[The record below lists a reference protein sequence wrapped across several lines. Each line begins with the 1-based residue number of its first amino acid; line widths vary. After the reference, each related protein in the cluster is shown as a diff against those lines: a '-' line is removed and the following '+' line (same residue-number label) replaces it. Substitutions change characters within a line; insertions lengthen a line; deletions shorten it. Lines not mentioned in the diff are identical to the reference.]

1 MGIKEFQIISKLGE
15 GAFSSVWKVKR
26 ISDGQEYAMKKVKM
40 SALSEKEKQNAL
52 NEVRILAS
60 INNPYIVGYKEAF
73 FEDNSMTLCVV
84 MEYASGGDLYNRI
97 TQHQKGRTFFKEEEI
112 WAFATQMISGLK
124 TLHDMRIIH
133 RDLKSANIFL
143 SGDKKTI
150 KLGDLNVSIVAKTNL
165 VRTQT
170 GTPYYAS
177 PEVWQDKPY
186 DSRSDIWSLGCVLY
200 ELCALKPPFR
210 ANDMQG
216 LFKKIQKGVYD
227 KIPSH
232 YSSDLS
238 DLIGMCLKVSPSMRP
253 SCDRLL
259 SHPLLLKN
267 GKDVIQSL
275 NDIDDTIELLG
286 TIKLPRNIRALQDKL
301 PKAKYREEAKSQD
314 FDHGS
319 LNKLEENDKAVP
331 AKRPKRPYSHHSHS
345 EEDKIVPIKVPQKQS
360 RVPSSKKENL
370 EERPVKKL
378 VVENLVER
386 VRPVRDRSPKAARN
400 DENAKPPHYIVR
412 QGRNYVEPSREERA
426 NRHNQE
432 NMDPNRPKEVS
443 RQAYLINKYAA
454 NNNNAP
460 EDKYSNPRVLD
471 RIYSNDA
478 ISKRAEDI
486 VKKYYADAQ
495 ALAEKREPLQEI
507 RRPSA
512 NHSNAADILDR
523 YNNIYNYKA
532 PSSKRVH
539 GGLYMPDDY
548 SSRNY
553 LSNENRVF
561 TNQLRQQV
569 EQGRGVIRPSWWG

>member
-1 MGIKEFQIISKLGE
+1 MGIKEFQILNKLGE
-15 GAFSSVWKVKR
+15 GAFSSVYKVKR

-40 SALSEKEKQNAL
+40 SSLSEKEKQNAL

-84 MEYASGGDLYNRI
+84 MEYAGGGDLYNKI
-97 TQHQKGRTFFKEEEI
+97 VQHQKARTYFKEEDI

-124 TLHDMRIIH
+124 TLHDIKIIH

-143 SGDKKTI
+143 ASDRKTI

-216 LFKKIQKGVYD
+216 LFKKIQKGVYE

-238 DLIGMCLKVSPSMRP
+238 DLIGMCLKVSPSSRP

-267 GKDVIQSL
+267 GKEVIQSL

-319 LNKLEENDKAVP
+319 LNKLVEENEKNLA
-331 AKRPKRPYSHHSHS
+331 AKRPKRPYSQHSRD
-345 EEDKIVPIKVPQKQS
+345 EEKIVPIKVPQKQS
-360 RVPSSKKENL
+360 RVPSSRRENL
-370 EERPVKKL
+370 EERPARKL
-378 VVENLVER
+378 VMENLVEK
-386 VRPVRDRSPKAARN
+386 VRPRDRSPKAAAKN
-400 DENAKPPHYIVR
+400 DENGKPPHYIVR
-412 QGRNYVEPSREERA
+412 PGRNVVESR
-426 NRHNQE
+426 NNNE
-432 NMDPNRPKEVS
+432 NMDPNRERPKEVS
-443 RQAYLINKYAA
+443 RQAYLINKYSS
-454 NNNNAP
+454 NNGAQLP

-495 ALAEKREPLQEI
+495 ALAERREPLQEL

-512 NHSNAADILDR
+512 NNSNAADILDR
-523 YNNIYNYKA
+523 YNNIYNYRA

-539 GGLYMPDDY
+539 GGLHMPDEY
-548 SSRNY
+548 ISRNY
-553 LSNENRVF
+553 LANDNQRIF